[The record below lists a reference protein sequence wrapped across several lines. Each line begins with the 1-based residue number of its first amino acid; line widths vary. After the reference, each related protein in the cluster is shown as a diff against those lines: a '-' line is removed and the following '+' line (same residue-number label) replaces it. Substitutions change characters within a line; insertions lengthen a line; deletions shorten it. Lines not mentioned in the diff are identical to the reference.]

1 MENIKVYQSPERLR
15 NMIIMFLIIIMG
27 LIYII
32 FNQLYNLYS
41 KVFYNYNYFRLILVF
56 IELAILMIVIIL
68 MIRLLTIIIIKKPF
82 LIFSEEKIISYG
94 LISTLQ
100 IYWEEVEYH
109 TYASLNSVVFIVLKL
124 YPNSTYK
131 NKCSSFRKILN
142 NYNLSKVGGEVAFAS
157 VFLMD
162 NFSEID
168 KLISI
173 KTKKKEI

>member
-1 MENIKVYQSPERLR
+1 MENIKVYQSSERLR
-15 NMIIMFLIIIMG
+15 NIIIMFLIIIMG

-32 FNQLYNLYS
+32 FSQLHNLYS
-41 KVFYNYNYFRLILVF
+41 KIFYNYNYFRLILVF

-68 MIRLLTIIIIKKPF
+68 MIRLLIIITRKKPF

-94 LISTLQ
+94 IISTSQ

-109 TYASLNSVVFIVLKL
+109 TYTSLNSVLFIVLKL
-124 YPNSTYK
+124 HSNSTYK
-131 NKCSSFRKILN
+131 NKCSYFRKILN
-142 NYNLSKVGGEVAFAS
+142 NYNLNKVGGEVAFAS

-162 NFSEID
+162 DFINVD

-173 KTKKKEI
+173 KTRKKEI